1 MLKDAKDEIAEYKKK
16 QKEMIKN
23 QVNSELMAAK
33 EEIQQQKRL
42 AVDELKTSIASISVE
57 IAEKIIKKELE
68 SKSRYDQLI
77 EDSVKNLNI

>member
-1 MLKDAKDEIAEYKKK
+1 MLKDAKEEIAEYKKT

-23 QVNSELMAAK
+23 QVNSELTAAK

-42 AVDELKTSIASISVE
+42 AVDELKKSIASISVE

>member
-1 MLKDAKDEIAEYKKK
+1 
-16 QKEMIKN
+16 MIKN
-23 QVNSELMAAK
+23 QVNSELTAAK

-42 AVDELKTSIASISVE
+42 AVDELKKSIASISVE

>member
-1 MLKDAKDEIAEYKKK
+1 MLKDAKDEIAEYKKT
-16 QKEMIKN
+16 QKEIIKN
-23 QVNSELMAAK
+23 QVNSELTAAK

-42 AVDELKTSIASISVE
+42 AVDELKKSIASISVE